1 MQSNWGNV
9 MNAVA
14 RILAI
19 SLALAWMTGCGTIK
33 SVKDEFLPDKKK
45 TDYREASEAPTLEVP
60 PDLTSSSI
68 DDGLVVPDIAPASGS
83 ASLSDYRRERV
94 NTQTIRTSAVLPKQD
109 NIRVMRDKST
119 HWLVIQG
126 TAQEVWPRMREFWL
140 QSGML
145 IKREDPRI
153 GILETDWA
161 ENRADIPQDFITRN
175 ISKLF
180 DSIYS
185 AATRDKYRVRLEQG
199 SEPGTTELYLT
210 HRGAEEVINESTG
223 SSTIWKPRPSDPE
236 LEVEM
241 LRRIMVFFG
250 VEENKAQNQ
259 FASSQNRVDRAVLT
273 QGVNG
278 DATLTVKDDFARA
291 WRRTGLA
298 LDRVGFTVEDRD
310 RSRGLYY
317 VRYIDPKKDS
327 NAKKEKGLFDKITFD
342 VFSGSSDVQDKS
354 TYLIRLQE
362 QGAET
367 QVVVLNEKA
376 EPEKSS
382 TALRILTLLHEQ
394 LK

>member
-1 MQSNWGNV
+1 MK
-9 MNAVA
+9 AVV

-19 SLALAWMTGCGTIK
+19 SVALAWMSGCETINN
-33 SVKDEFLPDKKK
+33 VKNEFLPDKKK

-83 ASLSDYRRERV
+83 ASLSDYSRERA
-94 NTQTIRTSAVLPKQD
+94 NTQTIRTAAVLPKQD
-109 NIRVMRDKST
+109 NIRVMRDKNT
-119 HWLVIQG
+119 RWLVIQG
-126 TAQEVWPRMREFWL
+126 SAQQVWPRMREFWL
-140 QSGML
+140 QSGLL

-199 SEPGTTELYLT
+199 TEPGTTELFLT
-210 HRGAEEVINESTG
+210 HRGAEEVIDNSTG

-241 LRRIMVFFG
+241 LRRMMVFFG
-250 VEENKAQNQ
+250 VEEDKARSQ
-259 FASSQNRVDRAVLT
+259 FASRQNRVERAVLT

-278 DATLTVKDDFARA
+278 DASLTVKDDFARA

-317 VRYIDPKKDS
+317 VRYIDPIKDS
-327 NAKKEKGLFDKITFD
+327 NAKKEKGLLDKLTFNI
-342 VFSGSSDVQDKS
+342 FSGDDEVQDKS

-362 QGAET
+362 QGVQT
-367 QVVVLNEKA
+367 QVVVLNDKGQS
-376 EPEKSS
+376 EKSS

>member
-1 MQSNWGNV
+1 
-9 MNAVA
+9 MNAVV
-14 RILAI
+14 RILAM
-19 SLALAWMTGCGTIK
+19 SLVLAWMTGCGTFN

-68 DDGLVVPDIAPASGS
+68 DDGLVVPDLAPASGS
-83 ASLSDYRRERV
+83 ASLSDYSRERV
-94 NTQTIRTSAVLPKQD
+94 NNQTIRTAGVLPKQD
-109 NIRVMRDKST
+109 NIRVMRDKNT
-119 HWLVIQG
+119 RWLVIQG
-126 TAQEVWPRMREFWL
+126 SVQEVWPRMREFWL
-140 QSGML
+140 QSGLL

-185 AATRDKYRVRLEQG
+185 SATRDKYRVRLEQG
-199 SEPGTTELYLT
+199 SEPGTTELFLT
-210 HRGAEEVINESTG
+210 HRGAEEVIDSSTG

-236 LEVEM
+236 LEIEM
-241 LRRIMVFFG
+241 LRRMMVFFG
-250 VEENKAQNQ
+250 VEESKAQKQ
-259 FASSQNRVDRAVLT
+259 FASRQNRVDRAVLT

-278 DATLTVKDDFARA
+278 DASLTVKDDFARA

-327 NAKKEKGLFDKITFD
+327 NAKKEKGLLDKLTFN
-342 VFSGSSDVQDKS
+342 VFSSDDDVQDKS

-362 QGAET
+362 QGGET

>member
-1 MQSNWGNV
+1 MKSV
-9 MNAVA
+9 V
-14 RILAI
+14 RILTI
-19 SLALAWMTGCGTIK
+19 SLALAWTAGCGTVDK
-33 SVKDEFLPDKKK
+33 VKDEFLPDKKK
-45 TDYREASEAPTLEVP
+45 TDYREASEAPTLEIP

-68 DDGLVVPDIAPASGS
+68 DDGLVVPDIAPATGS
-83 ASLSDYRRERV
+83 ASLSDYSRERA
-94 NTQTIRTSAVLPKQD
+94 NTQAIRTAAVLPKQD
-109 NIRVMRDKST
+109 NIRVMRDNNT
-119 HWLVIQG
+119 RWLVIQG
-126 TAQEVWPRMREFWL
+126 TPQQVWPRMREFWL
-140 QSGML
+140 QSGLL

-199 SEPGTTELYLT
+199 SEPGTTELFLT
-210 HRGAEEVINESTG
+210 HRGAEEVIDQSTG

-241 LRRIMVFFG
+241 LRRMMVFFG
-250 VEENKAQNQ
+250 VEEDKARNQ
-259 FASSQNRVDRAVLT
+259 FASRQNRVERAELT

-278 DATLTVKDDFARA
+278 DASLIVKDDFARA

-317 VRYIDPKKDS
+317 VRYIDPVKDS
-327 NAKKEKGLFDKITFD
+327 NVKKEKGLLDKLTFNI
-342 VFSGSSDVQDKS
+342 FSDDEDVQDKS

-362 QGAET
+362 QDVQT
-367 QVVVLNEKA
+367 QIVVLNDKGQ
-376 EPEKSS
+376 PEKSG
-382 TALRILTLLHEQ
+382 TALRILSLLHEQ

>member
-1 MQSNWGNV
+1 MKSV
-9 MNAVA
+9 V

-19 SLALAWMTGCGTIK
+19 SLALAWVAGCGTIDK
-33 SVKDEFLPDKKK
+33 VKGEFLPDKKK
-45 TDYREASEAPTLEVP
+45 TDYREASEAPTLEIP
-60 PDLTSSSI
+60 PDLTASSI

-83 ASLSDYRRERV
+83 ASLSDYSRERA
-94 NTQTIRTSAVLPKQD
+94 NTQTIRTAAVLPKQD
-109 NIRVMRDKST
+109 NIRVMRDKNT
-119 HWLVIQG
+119 RWLVIQG
-126 TAQEVWPRMREFWL
+126 TPQQVWPRMREFWL
-140 QSGML
+140 QSGLL

-199 SEPGTTELYLT
+199 SEPGTTELFLT
-210 HRGAEEVINESTG
+210 HRGAEEVVEQSTG
-223 SSTIWKPRPSDPE
+223 SGTIWKPRPSDPE

-241 LRRIMVFFG
+241 LRRMMVFFG
-250 VEENKAQNQ
+250 VEEDKARNQ
-259 FASSQNRVDRAVLT
+259 FASREKRVERAELT

-278 DATLTVKDDFARA
+278 DASLLVKDDFARA

-317 VRYIDPKKDS
+317 VRYIDPVKDS
-327 NAKKEKGLFDKITFD
+327 NAKKEKGLLDKLTFNL
-342 VFSGSSDVQDKS
+342 FSDDEDVQDKS

-362 QGAET
+362 QDAQT
-367 QVVVLNEKA
+367 RIVVLNDKGQ
-376 EPEKSS
+376 PEKSG
-382 TALRILTLLHEQ
+382 TAVRILSLLHEQ

>member
-1 MQSNWGNV
+1 
-9 MNAVA
+9 MNAVV
-14 RILAI
+14 RIVVVSI
-19 SLALAWMTGCGTIK
+19 ALAWMSGCETINN
-33 SVKDEFLPDKKK
+33 VKKEFLPDEKK

-68 DDGLVVPDIAPASGS
+68 DDGLVVPDIAPATGT
-83 ASLSDYRRERV
+83 ARLSDYSRERV

-109 NIRVMRDKST
+109 NVRVMRDKNT
-119 HWLVIQG
+119 RWLVIQG
-126 TAQEVWPRMREFWL
+126 SPQQVWPRMREFWL
-140 QSGML
+140 QSGLL

-161 ENRADIPQDFITRN
+161 ENRADIPQDFITRS

-199 SEPGTTELYLT
+199 NEAGTTELYLT
-210 HRGAEEVINESTG
+210 HRGAEEVIDQSTG
-223 SSTIWKPRPSDPE
+223 SSTIWKPRPADPE

-241 LRRIMVFFG
+241 LRRMMVFFG
-250 VEENKAQNQ
+250 VEEEKARNQ
-259 FASSQNRVDRAVLT
+259 FASTQNRIERAVLT
-273 QGVNG
+273 QGVSG
-278 DATLTVKDDFARA
+278 AASLTVKDDFARA

-298 LDRVGFTVEDRD
+298 LDRVGVTVEDRD

-317 VRYIDPKKDS
+317 VRYIDPLKDS
-327 NAKKEKGLFDKITFD
+327 NAKKEKGLLDKLTFNI
-342 VFSGSSDVQDKS
+342 FSGDDDVQDKS
-354 TYLIRLQE
+354 TYLVRLQE
-362 QGAET
+362 QDQQT
-367 QVVVLNEKA
+367 QVVVLNDKGES
-376 EPEKSS
+376 EKSG

>member
-1 MQSNWGNV
+1 MK
-9 MNAVA
+9 AVV
-14 RILAI
+14 RIVAI
-19 SLALAWMTGCGTIK
+19 STVLAWMSGCETINN
-33 SVKDEFLPDKKK
+33 VKNEFLPDEKK
-45 TDYREASEAPTLEVP
+45 TDYRETSEAPTLEVP

-68 DDGLVVPDIAPASGS
+68 DDGLVVPDIAPATGS

-94 NTQTIRTSAVLPKQD
+94 NTQTIRTAAVLPKQD
-109 NIRVMRDKST
+109 NIRVMRDKNT
-119 HWLVIQG
+119 RWLVIQG
-126 TAQEVWPRMREFWL
+126 TPQQVWPRMREFWL
-140 QSGML
+140 QSGLL

-199 SEPGTTELYLT
+199 SEPGTTELFLT
-210 HRGAEEVINESTG
+210 HRGAEEVLDESTG

-241 LRRIMVFFG
+241 LRRMMVFFG
-250 VEENKAQNQ
+250 VEEDKARNQ
-259 FASSQNRVDRAVLT
+259 FASRQNRIERAVLT
-273 QGVNG
+273 QGVDG
-278 DATLTVKDDFARA
+278 DASLTVKDDFARA

-317 VRYIDPKKDS
+317 VRYIDPVKDS
-327 NAKKEKGLFDKITFD
+327 NAKKEKGLLDKLTFNI
-342 VFSGSSDVQDKS
+342 FSGDDEVQDKS

-362 QGAET
+362 QDVQT
-367 QVVVLNEKA
+367 QVVVLNDKGQ
-376 EPEKSS
+376 PEKSS

>member
-1 MQSNWGNV
+1 MKSV
-9 MNAVA
+9 V

-19 SLALAWMTGCGTIK
+19 SLALAWVAGCGTIDK
-33 SVKDEFLPDKKK
+33 VKDEFLPDKKK
-45 TDYREASEAPTLEVP
+45 TDYREASEAPTLEIP
-60 PDLTSSSI
+60 PDLTASSI

-83 ASLSDYRRERV
+83 ASLSDYSRERA
-94 NTQTIRTSAVLPKQD
+94 NTQTIRTAAVLPKQD
-109 NIRVMRDKST
+109 NIRVMRDKNT
-119 HWLVIQG
+119 RWLVIQG
-126 TAQEVWPRMREFWL
+126 TPQQVWPRMREFWL
-140 QSGML
+140 QSGLL

-199 SEPGTTELYLT
+199 SEPGTTELFLT
-210 HRGAEEVINESTG
+210 HRGAEEVVEQSTG
-223 SSTIWKPRPSDPE
+223 SGTIWKPRPSDPE

-241 LRRIMVFFG
+241 LRRMMVFFG
-250 VEENKAQNQ
+250 VEEDKARNQ
-259 FASSQNRVDRAVLT
+259 FASREKRVERAELT

-278 DATLTVKDDFARA
+278 DASLLVKDDFARA

-317 VRYIDPKKDS
+317 VRYIDPVKDS
-327 NAKKEKGLFDKITFD
+327 NAKKEKGLLDKLTFNL
-342 VFSGSSDVQDKS
+342 FSDDEDVQDKS

-362 QGAET
+362 QDAQT
-367 QVVVLNEKA
+367 RIVVLNDKGQ
-376 EPEKSS
+376 PEKSG
-382 TALRILTLLHEQ
+382 TAVRILSLLHEQ

>member
-1 MQSNWGNV
+1 MKSV
-9 MNAVA
+9 V

-19 SLALAWMTGCGTIK
+19 SLALAWVAGCGTIDK
-33 SVKDEFLPDKKK
+33 VKDEFLPDKKK
-45 TDYREASEAPTLEVP
+45 TDYREASEAPTLEIP
-60 PDLTSSSI
+60 PDLTASSI

-83 ASLSDYRRERV
+83 ASLSDYSRERA
-94 NTQTIRTSAVLPKQD
+94 NTQTIRTAAVLPKQD
-109 NIRVMRDKST
+109 NIRVMRDKNT
-119 HWLVIQG
+119 RWLVIQG
-126 TAQEVWPRMREFWL
+126 TPQQVWPRMREFWL
-140 QSGML
+140 QSGLL

-199 SEPGTTELYLT
+199 SEPGTTELFLT
-210 HRGAEEVINESTG
+210 HRGAEEIVDQSTG
-223 SSTIWKPRPSDPE
+223 SGTIWKPRPSDPE

-241 LRRIMVFFG
+241 LRRMMVFFG
-250 VEENKAQNQ
+250 VEEDKARNQ
-259 FASSQNRVDRAVLT
+259 FASREKRVERAELT

-278 DATLTVKDDFARA
+278 DASLLVKDDFARA

-317 VRYIDPKKDS
+317 VRYIDPVKDS
-327 NAKKEKGLFDKITFD
+327 NAKKEKGLLDKLTFNL
-342 VFSGSSDVQDKS
+342 FSDDEDVQDKS

-362 QGAET
+362 QDAQT
-367 QVVVLNEKA
+367 RIVVLNDKGQ
-376 EPEKSS
+376 PEKSG
-382 TALRILTLLHEQ
+382 TAVRILSLLHEQ

>member
-1 MQSNWGNV
+1 MK
-9 MNAVA
+9 AVV
-14 RILAI
+14 RILGI
-19 SLALAWMTGCGTIK
+19 SLALAWMSGCETINN
-33 SVKDEFLPDKKK
+33 VKNEFLPDKKK
-45 TDYREASEAPTLEVP
+45 TDYREASEAPTLEIP
-60 PDLTSSSI
+60 PDLTASSI
-68 DDGLVVPDIAPASGS
+68 DDGLVVPDIAPVTGS
-83 ASLSDYRRERV
+83 ASLSDYSRERA
-94 NTQTIRTSAVLPKQD
+94 NTQTIRTAAVLPKQD
-109 NIRVMRDKST
+109 NIRVMRDNNT
-119 HWLVIQG
+119 RWLVIQG
-126 TAQEVWPRMREFWL
+126 TPQQVWPRMREFWL
-140 QSGML
+140 QSGLL

-199 SEPGTTELYLT
+199 SEPGTTELFLT
-210 HRGAEEVINESTG
+210 HRGAEEIVDQSTG

-241 LRRIMVFFG
+241 LRRMMVFFG
-250 VEENKAQNQ
+250 VEEDKARNQ
-259 FASSQNRVDRAVLT
+259 FASRLNRVDRAELT

-278 DATLTVKDDFARA
+278 DASLIVKDDFARA

-317 VRYIDPKKDS
+317 VRYIDPVKDS
-327 NAKKEKGLFDKITFD
+327 NVKKEKGLLDKLTFNL
-342 VFSGSSDVQDKS
+342 FSDDEDVQDKS

-362 QGAET
+362 QDVQT
-367 QVVVLNEKA
+367 QIVVLNDQGQ
-376 EPEKSS
+376 PEKSG
-382 TALRILTLLHEQ
+382 TAVRILSLLHEQ

>member
-9 MNAVA
+9 MNAVV

-19 SLALAWMTGCGTIK
+19 SMALAWMTGCGTIDK
-33 SVKDEFLPDKKK
+33 VKEEFLPDKKK

-94 NTQTIRTSAVLPKQD
+94 NTQTIRSAAVLPKQD
-109 NIRVMRDKST
+109 NIRVMHDKGT
-119 HWLVIQG
+119 YWLVIQG

-140 QSGML
+140 QSGLL

-180 DSIYS
+180 DSLYS

-241 LRRIMVFFG
+241 LRRMMVFFG
-250 VEENKAQNQ
+250 VEETKAQNQ
-259 FASSQNRVDRAVLT
+259 FASSQDHIDRAVLT
-273 QGVNG
+273 QDVNG
-278 DATLTVKDDFARA
+278 DANLTVKDDFARA

-327 NAKKEKGLFDKITFD
+327 NAKKEKGLLDKLTFN
-342 VFSGSSDVQDKS
+342 VFSGSDDVQDKS